1 MARNLRVGVQRGLRQ
16 SIGGGLGTGDI
27 FTLSPASFDFART
40 GTKDSRITFTRASS
54 ATYVAADG
62 LIKTTPS
69 GAPRFDHNSAT
80 GKSLGLLIEE
90 ARTNDITDNYT
101 TGNNTEGVVLSE
113 DTSITNPDGT
123 TVAIKATAT
132 ATANQR
138 HDVMSTTTSENVN
151 HCFSLFVKKGNYRYV
166 GMSQGGATNNIY
178 CIFDFD
184 TKTITRDG
192 GKGSHTFV
200 ESGFKEYAN
209 GWFRLFVIGV
219 TSGNQMRAFF
229 SQGPLQIGPTDWL
242 ATGNEFMYIWGPQK
256 EEGSFLTSYIPT
268 SGSAVTRAADVAE
281 ITGTNF
287 SAFYNQSEGMFF
299 GDFTGPE
306 GFVFAAHD
314 GSNDNRH
321 GFSNVSG
328 RPFTQI
334 SGAITNFGVSPTS
347 IVGGGKF
354 AHGYKANDYGAFG
367 DGVNLPATSPTTVP
381 TGVSELALGYRGSYL
396 ADLFLNGH
404 IKRLSY
410 FPTRLPDATLQSI
423 TS

>member
-1 MARNLRVGVQRGLRQ
+1 
-16 SIGGGLGTGDI
+16 
-27 FTLSPASFDFART
+27 
-40 GTKDSRITFTRASS
+40 
-54 ATYVAADG
+54 
-62 LIKTTPS
+62 
-69 GAPRFDHNSAT
+69 
-80 GKSLGLLIEE
+80 
-90 ARTNDITDNYT
+90 TNDISSGFS
-101 TGNNTEGVVLSE
+101 TGSSVSGTALSV
-113 DTSITNPDGT
+113 DTSIINPDGT
-123 TVAIKATAT
+123 TGAIKATAT
-132 ATANQR
+132 ADLSN
-138 HDVMSTTTSENVN
+138 HDVRVSSDGETVN
-151 HCFSLFVKKGNYRYV
+151 HCFSLFVKKGNHRYV
-166 GMSQGGATNNIY
+166 GVSQGGSANNVH
-178 CIFDFD
+178 CLFDFD
-184 TKTITRDG
+184 TKTIFDDG
-192 GKGSHTFV
+192 GKGTHSFV
-200 ESGFKEYAN
+200 SSGFEEYAN
-209 GWFRLFVIGV
+209 GWFRLHVVGT
-219 TSGNQMRAFF
+219 TSGTLFRAF
-229 SQGPLQIGPTDWL
+229 L
-242 ATGNEFMYIWGPQK
+242 AEDDQQDGLRNWTASGSEFMYVWGPQK

-381 TGVSELALGYRGSYL
+381 TGVSELALGYR
-396 ADLFLNGH
+396 
-404 IKRLSY
+404 
-410 FPTRLPDATLQSI
+410 
-423 TS
+423 